1 LYKKNHTIDAS
12 TFNQS
17 KYNQFTH
24 SLKGNNRL
32 INSSN
37 ERMIENNITK
47 NHFEKHRQLI
57 ESSKPII
64 NYTSI
69 SKFASKL
76 KELNDEQLRSASNLT
91 IDDVLNIIE
100 LPPSLPS
107 KLELWKN
114 KQSTYTASFNRKSL
128 GLCGKSF
135 SICEN
140 SNACSFDE
148 KISTKNSSNCYF
160 STNNLFSLPENEHK
174 LKVLESNFNQIA
186 MSHYLDEQLVQT
198 CIEMYKEKYNKLDN
212 HINLLF
218 EEINGSLNKL
228 VSQINTNNHN
238 LVKNNDDFHGEN
250 NKNGSYGSSSK
261 SSSLDSSYNLNDS
274 NLVLYNSNNN
284 DSINSLNSTNSRFLQ
299 ENLNCLKRD
308 LTNLRKAVIDMIT
321 TSSTISGLKQVF
333 LFIYTDHVRKSFI
346 LYNLI
351 II

>member
-1 LYKKNHTIDAS
+1 
-12 TFNQS
+12 
-17 KYNQFTH
+17 
-24 SLKGNNRL
+24 
-32 INSSN
+32 
-37 ERMIENNITK
+37 MIENNITK
-47 NHFEKHRQLI
+47 NYFEKHRQLI

-114 KQSTYTASFNRKSL
+114 KQSTYSSSFNRKSL
-128 GLCGKSF
+128 GLCGKSV

-140 SNACSFDE
+140 SNTCSFDE
-148 KISTKNSSNCYF
+148 KLPTENSSNA
-160 STNNLFSLPENEHK
+160 SISISNLYSSPENEHK

-198 CIEMYKEKYNKLDN
+198 CIDMYKEKYNKLDN

-218 EEINGSLNKL
+218 DEINGSLNKL
-228 VSQINTNNHN
+228 VCQINKNNQS
-238 LVKNNDDFHGEN
+238 LVKNNDDIVNSEN
-250 NKNGSYGSSSK
+250 NINKNLGSTSK
-261 SSSLDSSYNLNDS
+261 SASLDSSFNLNDS
-274 NLVLYNSNNN
+274 NLLSNNNN
-284 DSINSLNSTNSRFLQ
+284 DSTNSLNSTNSRFLQ

-308 LTNLRKAVIDMIT
+308 LINLRKAVIDMIT
-321 TSSTISGLKQVF
+321 TSSTISGLKQAF
-333 LFIYTDHVRKSFI
+333 
-346 LYNLI
+346 
-351 II
+351 